1 VKTISQ
7 PHRTKGRARAL
18 SVVAALLSVP
28 VTAGALALTAA
39 APAAAVTIA
48 NPTDPNFCANY
59 GQSSNGA
66 YAGVKACNGPYVGTV
81 KFLGANGAAITSDTV
96 GFQCVELVTRYLYAA
111 KGWAVQ
117 FADGADIARVYG
129 AANGV
134 SPVLS
139 GNAAGLKPHVGDVI
153 SFSVTSNFTDSG
165 HVYPGHVAIV
175 TSVGA
180 TSVQILSE
188 NWGGGAAYSTLAMS
202 GTTIAAITTSNSS
215 GTMVRTP
222 YIEWLPLSGA
232 TPPPP
237 PPPPPPAYYGP
248 FTVVGTGS
256 NGLNERSAPTTSAP
270 IVGHQVNGAPVY
282 VLCQVLG
289 GTYSTGGSPATEAI
303 WDRLTNGTYV
313 ADYWLTTP
321 AVGTFSPGIARC

>member
-1 VKTISQ
+1 VKTTSHL
-7 PHRTKGRARAL
+7 HRTKGRARAL
-18 SVVAALLSVP
+18 RTVLALLSVP
-28 VTAGALALTAA
+28 VTAGTLALTSA

-48 NPTDPNFCANY
+48 GPTDPNFCANY
-59 GQSSNGA
+59 AQSSNGA
-66 YAGVKACNGPYVGTV
+66 YAGVKACNGPYVGAV
-81 KFLGANGAAITSDTV
+81 KFLGTNGAAITSDTV
-96 GFQCVELVTRYLYAA
+96 GFQCVELVTRYMYAA
-111 KGWAVQ
+111 KGWGVL

-129 AANGV
+129 AAHGV
-134 SPVLS
+134 TPVLS
-139 GNAAGLKPHVGDVI
+139 GNTAGLKPHVGDVI

-175 TSVGA
+175 TGVTASAV
-180 TSVQILSE
+180 TILSE
-188 NWGGGAAYSTLAMS
+188 NWGGASAFSTLAMS

-237 PPPPPPAYYGP
+237 PPPPAYYGP

-256 NGLNERSAPTTSAP
+256 NGLNERSAPTASAP
-270 IVGHQVNGAPVY
+270 IVGHQVNGARVY
-282 VLCQVLG
+282 LLCQALG

-303 WDRLTNGTYV
+303 WDKLTNGTYV